1 MPSTTQ
7 LVVTEES
14 KRGTLARVA
23 SLLGKAGVNI
33 KAFCAPA
40 VEGHGE
46 LRLIVS
52 DLDKARQALKGEKI
66 TFREETALVLSLHNE
81 PGALSD
87 VAAHLH
93 EAGINIDCAY
103 LTPSREGKRA
113 IVVLTVSD
121 VQKAL
126 ATLQDRSLDEI

>member
-14 KRGTLARVA
+14 KTGALARVA

-33 KAFCAPA
+33 KAFSAPA

-46 LRLIVS
+46 LRLIVN
-52 DLDKARQALKGEKI
+52 DLDKARKALQAEGL
-66 TFREETALVLSLHNE
+66 TFREEPALVLSLRNE

-93 EAGINIDCAY
+93 EAGINIECAY

-121 VQKAL
+121 TQKAL